1 MVAVPFL
8 IAYGAAAVAA
18 WSPAPRPRLPA
29 VARGAT
35 SFRNPPSPAPLPDPT
50 GGVGAE
56 GEAPLCE
63 ALETELGGGDLLREV
78 DESSALWRSLDELPV
93 VANPLLAAVRRPPP
107 KKTKPKN
114 LTPLSCRWSRSGRRR
129 RTRTR

>member
-1 MVAVPFL
+1 MVTARFS
-8 IAYGAAAVAA
+8 IAAFGAAAIAAA

-29 VARGAT
+29 VARAAT

-93 VANPLLAAVRRPPP
+93 VANPLLAAVRLPPP
-107 KKTKPKN
+107 FPTQEHKNTKKMS
-114 LTPLSCRWSRSGRRR
+114 PLS
-129 RTRTR
+129 